1 MASVLLLGA
10 VAVMLHLA
18 SISAAQP
25 DHGCKTH
32 CGNVEIPYPFGI
44 GIGCAMDQGFELNC
58 SRSVD
63 GNDKPFLLRREI
75 VSISLSRGQSR
86 ALSRIPSYCYN
97 PSTGT
102 MDSKIWEFELSWPYR
117 FSNVDNNFVTIGCN
131 TIGYIYKTNGM
142 TRDATGC
149 VSVCGSPAD
158 LTNGSCV
165 GVGCCQN
172 VVPKGLMGYN
182 VYFYDVD
189 YVNKTRETNSWYF
202 NPCSYAGLVET
213 EAFIFSS
220 DYVTTTRFNDTYNG
234 RQPVVLDWVIGNA
247 TCEAARTNMSSYA
260 CRGGNTVCVDSSN
273 GPGYRCNCSIGYQGN
288 PYLSGGCTDVNEC
301 QRSPSPC
308 PESAS
313 CENTAGGYQ
322 CSCPFGSNFSNE
334 TNTCT
339 NRFIGVVIGL
349 SSGIGV
355 LFLASISV
363 LLVQKW
369 KRSTKKRVRKAHFR
383 KNNGLLLEQLNSS
396 DESATHSSKIF
407 SLDELEKATD
417 NFDSTRIL
425 GLGAHGTVYKGI
437 LSDQRVVAIKKSKMV
452 DQIEIDQFV
461 NELAILSQ
469 IHHRNV
475 VKLYGCCL
483 ESEVPL
489 LVYEFISSGTL
500 SELLHGDQLSARSL
514 LTWHDRIRIASEAAS
529 ALAYL
534 HSAAATPIFHRD
546 VKSDNILLT
555 DNFTAKVA
563 DFGASRSISI
573 DETCVVTAVQG
584 TFGYLDPEY
593 YHTCQ
598 LTEKSDVYSFG
609 VIIAELL
616 TRKQPIFLNSR
627 GEKQN
632 LCYHFVRRL
641 QDNTMMEIVDVQI
654 LEEGND
660 RQISEVAALA
670 RACLKHKGEERPT
683 MKEVVHR
690 LQLLRGKMSMK
701 KNHELEVDNEA
712 GPL

>member
-1 MASVLLLGA
+1 MVSVLLLGA
-10 VAVMLHLA
+10 VAAMLHLGPT
-18 SISAAQP
+18 SATQP

-32 CGNVEIPYPFGI
+32 CGDVEIPYPFGI
-44 GIGCAMDQGFELNC
+44 GIGCAIGQGFEIDC
-58 SRSVD
+58 TRSAD
-63 GNDKPFLLRREI
+63 GNDRPFILRREI
-75 VSISLSRGQSR
+75 LSISVSSGQSR
-86 ALSRIPSYCYN
+86 ALSNIPSYCYN
-97 PSTGT
+97 SGTGK
-102 MDSKIWEFELSWPYR
+102 MDAHLWDFELIWPYR
-117 FSNVDNNFVTIGCN
+117 FSHEHNKFITIGCN
-131 TIGYIYKTNGM
+131 TIGYIYDTIGR
-142 TRDATGC
+142 TRYATGC
-149 VSVCGSPAD
+149 ASVCGSPED

-182 VYFYDVD
+182 VFFYDVD
-189 YVNKTRETNSWYF
+189 YVNKSNSWHF

-220 DYVTTTRFNDTYNG
+220 DYVTTTRFNDTYKG
-234 RQPVVLDWVIGNA
+234 QQPVVLDWVIGNA
-247 TCEAARTNMSSYA
+247 TCEVARGNMSSYA
-260 CRGGNTVCVDSSN
+260 CRSENTMCVDSSN

-301 QRSPSPC
+301 ERSSSPC
-308 PESAS
+308 PDSAS
-313 CENTAGGYQ
+313 CQNSAGGYQ
-322 CSCPFGSNFSNE
+322 CSCPFGSNFSE
-334 TNTCT
+334 EANTYA

-355 LFLASISV
+355 LFLASISI

-369 KRSTKKRVRKAHFR
+369 KRSIKRRVRKAHFR

-396 DESATHSSKIF
+396 DESATHSTKLF

-437 LSDQRVVAIKKSKMV
+437 LSDQRVVAIKRSKMV
-452 DQIEIDQFV
+452 DQLEIDQFV
-461 NELAILSQ
+461 NELVILSR

-475 VKLYGCCL
+475 VKLFGCCL

-489 LVYEFISSGTL
+489 LVYEFISNGTL

-514 LTWHDRIRIASEAAS
+514 LTWDDRIRIASEAAS

-598 LTEKSDVYSFG
+598 LTAKSDVYSFG

-616 TRKQPIFLNSR
+616 TRKQPIFVNSM

-632 LCYHFVRRL
+632 LCYHFLQRL
-641 QDNTMMEIVDVQI
+641 QDNTMMEIVDVQV
-654 LEEGND
+654 LEEGNG
-660 RQISEVAALA
+660 RQINEMAALA
-670 RACLKHKGEERPT
+670 RACLRHKGGERPT
-683 MKEVVHR
+683 MKEVEHR

-701 KNHELEVDNEA
+701 KNHELEVNTQA
-712 GPL
+712 VPL

>member
-1 MASVLLLGA
+1 MSKMLSLVSHAHTSIRREQCPFFPFFLTPSSIHSFWSLELQLEDSGTARHLDHNGRASFTPFGRRPFLPQINNMASVILLGA
-10 VAVMLHLA
+10 VAAVMLHLA

-25 DHGCKTH
+25 DRGCRTH
-32 CGNVEIPYPFGI
+32 CGDFEIPYPFGI
-44 GIGCAMDQGFELNC
+44 GIGCAMGQGFEINC

-63 GNDKPFLLRREI
+63 GNDKPFLLGREI

-97 PSTGT
+97 HSTRT
-102 MDSKIWEFELSWPYR
+102 MDSKIWDFELSWPYR
-117 FSNVDNNFVTIGCN
+117 FSNVDNKFVTIGCN
-131 TIGYIYKTNGM
+131 TIGYIYKTSGM

-149 VSVCGSPAD
+149 VSVCGSPED

-189 YVNKTRETNSWYF
+189 YVNKTNSWYF

-213 EAFIFSS
+213 ESFIFSS

-234 RQPVVLDWVIGNA
+234 CQPVVLDWVIGNA
-247 TCEAARTNMSSYA
+247 TW
-260 CRGGNTVCVDSSN
+260 
-273 GPGYRCNCSIGYQGN
+273 
-288 PYLSGGCTDVNEC
+288 
-301 QRSPSPC
+301 
-308 PESAS
+308 
-313 CENTAGGYQ
+313 
-322 CSCPFGSNFSNE
+322 
-334 TNTCT
+334 
-339 NRFIGVVIGL
+339 VVIGL
-349 SSGIGV
+349 SSGVGV
-355 LFLASISV
+355 LFLASISI

-383 KNNGLLLEQLNSS
+383 KNNRLLLEQLNSS
-396 DESATHSSKIF
+396 DESATHSSKLF

-500 SELLHGDQLSARSL
+500 SEILHGDHLSARSL
-514 LTWHDRIRIASEAAS
+514 LTWDDRIRIASEAAS
-529 ALAYL
+529 AIAYL

-632 LCYHFVRRL
+632 LCYHFLRRL
-641 QDNTMMEIVDVQI
+641 QDNTMMEIVDVQV

-660 RQISEVAALA
+660 RQINEMAALA
-670 RACLKHKGEERPT
+670 RACLRRKGEERPT
-683 MKEVVHR
+683 MKEVEHR